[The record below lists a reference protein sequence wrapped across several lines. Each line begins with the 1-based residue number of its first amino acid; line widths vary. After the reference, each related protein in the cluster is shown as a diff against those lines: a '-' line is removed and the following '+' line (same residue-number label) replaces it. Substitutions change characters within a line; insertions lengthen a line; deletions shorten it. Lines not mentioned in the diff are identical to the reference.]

1 MKYGYARVSTES
13 QSLSTQLQL
22 LKQVGVDEIFQE
34 KYTGTTTKRPEFA
47 RLLAIVQPND
57 VIIVTKLDRFARNT
71 GEALQVIQQLF
82 ENQVKINILNMGTI
96 DDTPVGRLIFTVF
109 LAFTQFERDMIVIR
123 TQEGKLYARRHNP
136 KYREGRPKIY
146 SDEKIRQAYQ
156 LYHKELTYREL
167 QAYQLYHKELT
178 YRELSMRTGI
188 GISTLRR
195 RFALLKSAEAMDHEK
210 LKENGRL

>member
-34 KYTGTTTKRPEFA
+34 KYTGTTTKRLEFA

-96 DDTPVGRLIFTVF
+96 DDIGRLIFTVF
-109 LAFTQFERDMIVIR
+109 SAFAQFERDMIVIR
-123 TQEGKLYARRHNP
+123 TQEGKSYARRHNP
-136 KYREGRPKIY
+136 KYHEGRPKVY
-146 SDEKIRQAYQ
+146 SDEKIWQAYQ
-156 LYHKELTYREL
+156 LHQKGM
-167 QAYQLYHKELT
+167 T
-178 YRELSMRTGI
+178 YRELSLRTGI
-188 GISTLRR
+188 SISTLRR

>member
-22 LKQVGVDEIFQE
+22 LKQVGIDEIFQE
-34 KYTGTTTKRPEFA
+34 KYTRTTTKRPEFA

-71 GEALQVIQQLF
+71 GEDLQMIQQLF

-109 LAFTQFERDMIVIR
+109 SAFAQFERDMIVTR
-123 TQEGKLYARRHNP
+123 TQEGKSYARRHNP
-136 KYREGRPKIY
+136 KYHEGRPKVY
-146 SDEKIRQAYQ
+146 SDEKIWQAYQ
-156 LYHKELTYREL
+156 LHQKGR
-167 QAYQLYHKELT
+167 T
-178 YRELSMRTGI
+178 YRELSLRTGI
-188 GISTLRR
+188 SISTLRR
-195 RFALLKSAEAMDHEK
+195 RFTLIKSVEIRDHEK
-210 LKENGRL
+210 

>member
-22 LKQVGVDEIFQE
+22 LKQVGIDEIFQE
-34 KYTGTTTKRPEFA
+34 KYTRTTTKRPEFA

-71 GEALQVIQQLF
+71 GEDLQVIQQLF

-109 LAFTQFERDMIVIR
+109 SAFAQFERDMIVTR
-123 TQEGKLYARRHNP
+123 TQEGKSYARRHNP
-136 KYREGRPKIY
+136 KYHEGRPKIY
-146 SDEKIRQAYQ
+146 SDEKIWQAYQ
-156 LYHKELTYREL
+156 LHQKGM
-167 QAYQLYHKELT
+167 T
-178 YRELSMRTGI
+178 YRELSLRTGI

-195 RFALLKSAEAMDHEK
+195 RFTLIKSVEIRDHEK
-210 LKENGRL
+210 

>member
-1 MKYGYARVSTES
+1 MLLKLKLSWCGVQNMKYGYARVSTES

-22 LKQVGVDEIFQE
+22 LKQVRVDEIFQE

-109 LAFTQFERDMIVIR
+109 SAFAQFERDMIVIR
-123 TQEGKLYARRHNP
+123 TQEGKSYARRHNP
-136 KYREGRPKIY
+136 KYHEGRPKVY
-146 SDEKIRQAYQ
+146 SDEKIWQAYQ
-156 LYHKELTYREL
+156 LHQKGM
-167 QAYQLYHKELT
+167 T
-178 YRELSMRTGI
+178 YRELSLRTGI
-188 GISTLRR
+188 SISTLRR
-195 RFALLKSAEAMDHEK
+195 RFTLIKSVEIRDHEK
-210 LKENGRL
+210 QPFLM

>member
-1 MKYGYARVSTES
+1 MLLKLKLSWCGVQNMKYGYARVSTES

-34 KYTGTTTKRPEFA
+34 KYTGTTTKRPKFA

-109 LAFTQFERDMIVIR
+109 SAFAQFERDMIVIR
-123 TQEGKLYARRHNP
+123 TQEGKSYARRHNP

-156 LYHKELTYREL
+156 LYHKG
-167 QAYQLYHKELT
+167 LT

-188 GISTLRR
+188 SISTLRR